1 MPYADAAKR
10 AEASRQACK
19 RYYRRYHAKELQR
32 VKAYRQ
38 KREIEDPT
46 FPAFRSIQTNFRARL
61 QSLGVKKPPALE
73 SMLGCKWSFFAK
85 YLESQFGPEMS
96 WATYGQTWEIHHLR
110 SVSDFDF
117 RRKKADV
124 YLVNHWINLR
134 VTTPEENRRRGEIV
148 HLDDIR
154 QLRANLEKTRR
165 LGMFGR
171 IPRKR
176 TYRLNQWQMWL
187 RPCLAAIERP
197 F

>member
-1 MPYADAAKR
+1 VPYADAAKR
-10 AEASRQACK
+10 AECARKACR
-19 RYYRRYHAKELQR
+19 RYYRRNHEEQLER
-32 VKAYRQ
+32 VRRYRER
-38 KREIEDPT
+38 RETEDPT
-46 FPAFRSIQTNFRARL
+46 FEVRRSIQTNFRVRL
-61 QSLGVKKPPALE
+61 KALGVKKPPALE
-73 SMLGCKWSFFAK
+73 VMLGCKWSFFAE

-124 YLVNHWINLR
+124 YLVNRWINLC
-134 VTTPEENRRRGEIV
+134 VTPPEENRRRGEIV

-154 QLRANLEKTRR
+154 QLRANLEKTCR
-165 LGMFGR
+165 LGMVGR

-176 TYRLNQWQMWL
+176 TYRLNEWQMWL
-187 RPCLAAIERP
+187 RPCLAAEHP

>member
-1 MPYADAAKR
+1 M
-10 AEASRQACK
+10 
-19 RYYRRYHAKELQR
+19 
-32 VKAYRQ
+32 AYRDIE
-38 KREIEDPT
+38 KRRAWFRGRYQRRHDWELARVRAYREARAKADPT
-46 FPAFRSIQTNFRARL
+46 FPALRSIQTNFRARL

-73 SMLGCKWSFFAK
+73 VMLGCKWSFFAE

-134 VTTPEENRRRGEIV
+134 VTTPEENRRRDEIV

-165 LGMFGR
+165 LGMVGR

-176 TYRLNQWQMWL
+176 TYRLNEWQMWL
-187 RPCLAAIERP
+187 RPCVAAEEP